1 MLPTSACQ
9 LVDFSHTA
17 LDPTPSWAKSLF
29 NASSLKD
36 TEWKGGRYTYHQKQ
50 VDIIQP
56 QALQALVQ
64 ALFHPRVIRRP
75 HLGHDKDVF
84 APDAGGEGLLEAL
97 PDLVLVGVAVGP
109 VNELVSVLQRE
120 GDGRGDGAGVRLPG
134 SCCRA
139 EFPIAFSSRSYQPI
153 LTKRA
158 KEGGGGGGEG
168 RRGAYPIG

>member
-64 ALFHPRVIRRP
+64 ALFHTHVIRRP
-75 HLGHDKDVF
+75 RRGRGGGGG
-84 APDAGGEGLLEAL
+84 APGAGGGGRRGAR
-97 PDLVLVGVAVGP
+97 PGRGRGGGAGGP
-109 VNELVSVLQRE
+109 
-120 GDGRGDGAGVRLPG
+120 GDGRGAV
-134 SCCRA
+134 
-139 EFPIAFSSRSYQPI
+139 
-153 LTKRA
+153 
-158 KEGGGGGGEG
+158 
-168 RRGAYPIG
+168 

>member
-9 LVDFSHTA
+9 LVDLSHTA

-50 VDIIQP
+50 VDKIKP

-64 ALFHPRVIRRP
+64 ALINPRVIRRQ

-84 APDAGGEGLLEAL
+84 ATDAGGEGLLEAL
-97 PDLVLVGVAVGP
+97 PDLVLDGVAVGP
-109 VNELVSVLQRE
+109 V
-120 GDGRGDGAGVRLPG
+120 
-134 SCCRA
+134 
-139 EFPIAFSSRSYQPI
+139 
-153 LTKRA
+153 
-158 KEGGGGGGEG
+158 
-168 RRGAYPIG
+168 